1 MLNYRNPMSKLS
13 FSPLSASLLGA
24 IGIVAV
30 AMAAPANAATVDFS
44 TTPWSSTGNASSGAP
59 GSATLSTGSSPIAPT
74 DALPPSNA
82 LQTFLG
88 VGAGDLDTSSG
99 DQAFEGSAFLAN
111 FAAGDTLT
119 FNWTFSLFPNDL
131 DYAFVLLPGLSTPT
145 VLSGSSGTFNTT
157 FASAGRFAVGIVD
170 IGDAAGDSTFS
181 ISAAD
186 ATPVPAP
193 IAAPA
198 ALIAIAGMGYKKLR
212 QRKAS

>member
-1 MLNYRNPMSKLS
+1 MSKLS
-13 FSPLSASLLGA
+13 FSPLSASLLSA
-24 IGIVAV
+24 IGVVAV

-74 DALPPSNA
+74 EALPSPN
-82 LQTFLG
+82 LQNFLG
-88 VGAGDLDTSSG
+88 VNATDLDLNG
-99 DQAFEGSAFLAN
+99 GLDEAYEGSAFKAN

-119 FNWTFSLFPNDL
+119 FNWTFNLFAGDS
-131 DYAFVLLPGLSTPT
+131 DYAFVLLPGSTIPT
-145 VLSGSSGTFNTT
+145 VLSGASGTFNTT

-170 IGDAAGDSTFS
+170 IGDAGGDSTFS
-181 ISAAD
+181 ISDAN